1 MTIEKIVNFLGL
13 AMRAGKVKTGESVI
27 LNDIKKNRL
36 KLVIIATDASENTK
50 IKFQSKCESYHI
62 SFRIFGTRA
71 ELGQALGK
79 AERVNIGITDQGFAK
94 KLVSMIDEYRKE

>member
-36 KLVIIATDASENTK
+36 KLVIIATDASNNTNTK
-50 IKFQSKCESYHI
+50 FKRKCERYHI
-62 SFRIFGTRA
+62 SFRIYGKRA